1 MTGLQASGTS
11 PLATAL
17 TGAGRAAADVP
28 SAVTAARRVPG
39 TPGRTDPAPPGLEP
53 RRLQPK
59 GGAAP
64 GPVRR
69 HCPGSTRRAP
79 EPLCKAAGRGLR
91 YPRQRRCGTGRAAA
105 PGAAQRAAA
114 RAGQLLRPSLPPS
127 LPPSPPAASRTGAP
141 GRSCRRGP
149 APRSYLPSSLS
160 STIVPG
166 AEGGRRRSGSL
177 GRSLSSRRSAAT
189 EEARGRSGPGR
200 GAGAAQAGGS
210 GAAAPAL
217 PRDASLERGC
227 GGLGSRW
234 APESWSRADAAA
246 ASPPAPPLRLECQ
259 FRY

>member
-1 MTGLQASGTS
+1 MQASGTS

-91 YPRQRRCGTGRAAA
+91 YPRQRRGD
-105 PGAAQRAAA
+105 
-114 RAGQLLRPSLPPS
+114 AGQAGQQRLARRSERRPARGSSSVPRSLRPSLPPR
-127 LPPSPPAASRTGAP
+127 PPPPAP
-141 GRSCRRGP
+141 GRPGGVVGGAPRPAPTYRPPCPAPLSRAPRAAAAAPAPWGAPSPAAAPRLRRRRG
-149 APRSYLPSSLS
+149 
-160 STIVPG
+160 
-166 AEGGRRRSGSL
+166 
-177 GRSLSSRRSAAT
+177 AA
-189 EEARGRSGPGR
+189 PGR
-200 GAGAAQAGGS
+200 AEERALPRRGAAERPPRRCPGTRVWS
-210 GAAAPAL
+210 GAAA
-217 PRDASLERGC
+217 G
-227 GGLGSRW
+227 
-234 APESWSRADAAA
+234 
-246 ASPPAPPLRLECQ
+246 
-259 FRY
+259 